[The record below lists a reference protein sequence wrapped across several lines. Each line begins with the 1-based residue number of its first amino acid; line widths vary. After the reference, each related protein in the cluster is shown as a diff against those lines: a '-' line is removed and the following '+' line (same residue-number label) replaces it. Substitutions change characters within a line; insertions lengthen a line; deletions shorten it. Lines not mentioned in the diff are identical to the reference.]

1 MWNVVVLWGALGIVK
16 LAVAYAYNVTEA
28 TTPSWELFNTIQ
40 CGETTCSITTQDCIH
55 DRCECKPNLEQ
66 REDGYCHI
74 CPMEGQA
81 CTGCCFGEAICYG
94 GRCQRCYM
102 DQSGE
107 CIAQT
112 SLFFLTAAQVA
123 LATAMVIG
131 ISALATLM
139 YKTFRARSRN
149 NRLPT
154 LGNDLSRTGSS
165 RISLSSIQ
173 IRVLRRLRDR
183 PPKYETRHNY
193 EFHQREQAADG
204 SGDRPRAA
212 VATTPVNPQG
222 RPDPIIGAPPP
233 AYDGDVASL
242 VDFPP
247 PYSSEPAH
255 PNARVAI
262 VDLRHTADDSA
273 DAADTGVV
281 NGAFEHDGK
290 VEGGSDINLV
300 NNAKDKTI
308 HI

>member
-1 MWNVVVLWGALGIVK
+1 MLVVA
-16 LAVAYAYNVTEA
+16 APSTQ
-28 TTPSWELFNTIQ
+28 SWELFNTVQ
-40 CGETTCSITTQDCIH
+40 CGETTCSITTQDCIV

-66 REDGYCHI
+66 REDGSCHI
-74 CPMEGQA
+74 CPMEGQS
-81 CTGCCFGEAICYG
+81 CTGCCFGDAICYG

-102 DQSGE
+102 DQNGE

-131 ISALATLM
+131 VSALATLM

-149 NRLPT
+149 NSQRP
-154 LGNDLSRTGSS
+154 LGNNLNRTGSS

-193 EFHQREQAADG
+193 DFHQREQAAPRDDG
-204 SGDRPRAA
+204 PRTN
-212 VATTPVNPQG
+212 TTPVNQPGG
-222 RPDPIIGAPPP
+222 RSDPIIGAPPP

-247 PYSSEPAH
+247 PYSAEPSH
-255 PNARVAI
+255 PSARVAI
-262 VDLRHTADDSA
+262 IDARRNGDSA
-273 DAADTGVV
+273 DSGVTTGHDAGVV
-281 NGAFEHDGK
+281 NGAFESDGK
-290 VEGGSDINLV
+290 IEGSADINLV
-300 NNAKDKTI
+300 DNGKDKTI